1 MDAAKAMSIKT
12 AADAMKMSEL
22 TKKMS
27 IDNKKKNGY
36 LMELYVPVDTIQPN
50 LASAQFISANAMTN
64 NIFGI

>member
-12 AADAMKMSEL
+12 AADAKKMSEL

-36 LMELYVPVDTIQPN
+36 LMDLNSYSDSII
-50 LASAQFISANAMTN
+50 AQATGSS
-64 NIFGI
+64 